1 MAELLVTVALLGLI
15 IPLAVAYLASAQA
28 QTRAT
33 LTSSATVGD
42 VRLALTYVERQVRSG
57 HQPLTVSPTTLSL
70 ATCDDATA
78 PEDVGRVRVLEFRIE
93 AGALQAR
100 SHLGS
105 QAPGG
110 WRTVISGLDSTSAFA
125 PAGTNGVRV
134 TVGVAGGHGR
144 RGTGDTVVSPRNA
157 ALPTPLPQV
166 CP

>member
-1 MAELLVTVALLGLI
+1 MAELLVTVALVGLI
-15 IPLAVAYLASAQA
+15 TPLAVAFLMSVQA

-42 VRLALTYVERQVRSG
+42 VRLALTHVERQVRSG

-70 ATCDDATA
+70 ATCDDAAA
-78 PEDVGRVRVLEFRIE
+78 PADVGRVRVVEFRIE
-93 AGALQAR
+93 SGALQTR

-110 WRTVISGLDSTSAFA
+110 WRTVISGLDATSAFA
-125 PAGTNGVRV
+125 AAGTNGVRV

-144 RGTGDTVVSPRNA
+144 RGTGDTVVSPRNG
-157 ALPTPLPQV
+157 ALPTPLPDV
-166 CP
+166 CS